1 MNICVVENIY
11 IKNCIKPLDISLVS
25 VYNYEV
31 KYIKKGVDMMTKAI
45 NVLALHE
52 HEKTNILNTLNLQ
65 IADILCAHKV
75 TMPIPAE

>member
-52 HEKTNILNTLNLQ
+52 HEIMNILNTQ
-65 IADILCAHKV
+65 TADILCAHKV
-75 TMPIPAE
+75 TMPIPVK

>member
-52 HEKTNILNTLNLQ
+52 HEIMNILNTQ
-65 IADILCAHKV
+65 TDDILCAHKV
-75 TMPIPAE
+75 TMPIPVK

>member
-31 KYIKKGVDMMTKAI
+31 KYIKKGVDMMTKVI
-45 NVLALHE
+45 NALAVHE
-52 HEKTNILNTLNLQ
+52 HEKTNILNTQ
-65 IADILCAHKV
+65 TDDILCAHKV